1 MRVHET
7 ALAGVVLVEPK
18 VWRDARGFFVE
29 TWHAARYR
37 EAGLDVVFVQDN
49 HSRSV
54 EGTLRGLHWQEGR
67 PQGKLVRVIEGAILD
82 VAVDVRPD
90 SPTFGHHVAV
100 TLSADN
106 FLQCYVPPGFAHGF
120 YVTSPVAQVEYK
132 CTDYYAPEEERGLLW
147 CDPDLG
153 IEWPSATPLLSARDA
168 RHPGLRDL
176 SGRGPAPRSGR
187 RSVVEG

>member
-7 ALAGVVLVEPK
+7 ALEGVVLVEPT

-37 EAGLDVVFVQDN
+37 EAGLDVPFVQDN

-67 PQGKLVRVIEGAILD
+67 PQGKLVRVIEGSILD
-82 VAVDVRPD
+82 VAVDIRPQ

-106 FLQCYVPPGFAHGF
+106 FLQCYIPPGFAHGF

-147 CDPDLG
+147 SDPDVG
-153 IEWPSATPLLSARDA
+153 IVWPSPSPLLSARD
-168 RHPGLRDL
+168 RQHPTLREL
-176 SGRGPAPRSGR
+176 FGQGPAPRTRQVSALER
-187 RSVVEG
+187 

>member
-7 ALAGVVLVEPK
+7 ALAGVVLVEPE

-37 EAGLDVVFVQDN
+37 EAGLDVMFVQDN

-54 EGTLRGLHWQEGR
+54 EGTLRGLHWQAGR

-168 RHPGLRDL
+168 QHPGLGEL
-176 SGRGPAPRSGR
+176 FGRGPAPRIGHT
-187 RSVVEG
+187 SVVEG

>member
-7 ALAGVVLVEPK
+7 ALEGVVLVEPT

-37 EAGLDVVFVQDN
+37 EAGLDVPFVQDN

-67 PQGKLVRVIEGAILD
+67 PQGKLVRVIEGSILD
-82 VAVDVRPD
+82 VAVDIRPQ

-147 CDPDLG
+147 SDPDVG
-153 IEWPSATPLLSARDA
+153 IVWPSPSPLLSARD
-168 RHPGLRDL
+168 RQHPTLREL
-176 SGRGPAPRSGR
+176 FGQGPAPRTRQVSALER
-187 RSVVEG
+187 

>member
-7 ALAGVVLVEPK
+7 ALEGVVLVEPT

-37 EAGLDVVFVQDN
+37 EAGLDVPFVQDN

-67 PQGKLVRVIEGAILD
+67 PQGKLVRVIEGSILD
-82 VAVDVRPD
+82 VAVDIRPQ
-90 SPTFGHHVAV
+90 SPTFGYHVAV

-106 FLQCYVPPGFAHGF
+106 FLQCYIPPGFAHGF

-147 CDPDLG
+147 SDPDVG
-153 IEWPSATPLLSARDA
+153 IVWPSPSPLLSARD
-168 RHPGLRDL
+168 RQHPTLREL
-176 SGRGPAPRSGR
+176 FGQGPAPRTRQVSALER
-187 RSVVEG
+187 